1 MIFMSSPT
9 ATITHVTIFGNRN
22 AGKSSLFNA
31 IINQD
36 IAIVDDTLGTTTD
49 PVHKRIELLP
59 YGPILLT
66 DTAGLDD
73 DGCLGL
79 KRVDKVRKMFSRT
92 DFGIVVV
99 DACENHF
106 DLEVE
111 KEIANY
117 DIPYIKVFNKCDKI
131 STQKLKK
138 LRTLYP
144 KAWFMSTNSFDDVLG
159 FKEYLIKNLGVKT
172 TKSIIGKYL
181 NAGDKV
187 VLVVPIDS
195 EAPKGRLILP
205 QVQLL
210 RDLLDYNINAIVT
223 TDMQLENI
231 IKTTDNIKLVV
242 TDSQVFHKISD
253 IVPKDILL
261 TSFSILFA
269 NYKSSLKNYNTD
281 LSKVKNIRRVLIF
294 ESCTHNVGHEDIG
307 MVKIPN
313 LLKKRFGSDITINH
327 VMGAD
332 SVEDFAN
339 YDLIIHCGSCM
350 LNDSVIK
357 YRLQVAKQQNVL
369 FTNYGLYLAFEANI
383 LSRSIEFY
391 ESIIKKSVSL

>member
-1 MIFMSSPT
+1 MSSPT

-144 KAWFMSTNSFDDVLG
+144 KAWFMSANSFDDVLG
-159 FKEYLIKNLGVKT
+159 FKDYLIKNLGVKT

-253 IVPKDILL
+253 IVPKGILL

-391 ESIIKKSVSL
+391 ESIIKKALVYDY